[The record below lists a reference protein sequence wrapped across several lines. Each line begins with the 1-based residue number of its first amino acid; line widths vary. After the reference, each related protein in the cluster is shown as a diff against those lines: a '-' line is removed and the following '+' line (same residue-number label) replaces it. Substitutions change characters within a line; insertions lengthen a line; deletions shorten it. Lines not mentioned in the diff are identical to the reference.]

1 MYNYYYCNKL
11 NDNFYNQKININKLT
26 SLIKEYKLIN
36 KGIIK
41 EYWINNVKI
50 ISNKGEIK
58 FYKVVDKNI
67 FYKNNYLIQEYE
79 EYDMIPFNFYET
91 KLENEY
97 ILYKNTIEN
106 IDIFLKKYDDYIT
119 IEFCSKN
126 LINNDNFLCYN
137 II

>member
-1 MYNYYYCNKL
+1 MYNYYYCDKL
-11 NDNFYNQKININKLT
+11 NNKFYNQKININNLP
-26 SLIKEYKLIN
+26 SLINKYKLIN

-50 ISNKGEIK
+50 ISNKDDIK
-58 FYKVVDKNI
+58 FYKVIDKNI
-67 FYKNNYLIQEYE
+67 SYKNNYLIQEYDQ
-79 EYDMIPFNFYET
+79 YDMNSFNFYET
-91 KLENEY
+91 HLENEY
-97 ILYKNTIEN
+97 ILYKNTIED